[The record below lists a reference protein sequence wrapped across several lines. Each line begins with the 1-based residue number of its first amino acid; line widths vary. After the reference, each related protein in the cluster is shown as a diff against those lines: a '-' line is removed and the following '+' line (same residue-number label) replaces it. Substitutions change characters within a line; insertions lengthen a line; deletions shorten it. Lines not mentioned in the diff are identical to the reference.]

1 MRVTSTIYLFTNIQP
16 MGYGNQ
22 NTDGNKK
29 SNFQWQYGMIKVLNK
44 ILKAIEGVPPT
55 KPNKEARTLRVSL
68 SGTYDID
75 DSCGASFFNASNVT
89 ARVQGTDLLPGESVT
104 FSADAEGLLD
114 KIEYEPDPAG
124 NNAGDMFISYVVV
137 VP

>member
-1 MRVTSTIYLFTNIQP
+1 

-55 KPNKEARTLRVSL
+55 APNKKALTDRVSV
-68 SGTYDID
+68 SGTYDLQET
-75 DSCGASFFNASNVT
+75 CGASFFNASNVT
-89 ARVQGTDLLPGESVT
+89 AQVEGTNLLPGESVT

-114 KIEYEPDPAG
+114 KIQYDPDPAG
-124 NNAGDMFISYVVV
+124 NNAGDMLISYVVV
-137 VP
+137 AP